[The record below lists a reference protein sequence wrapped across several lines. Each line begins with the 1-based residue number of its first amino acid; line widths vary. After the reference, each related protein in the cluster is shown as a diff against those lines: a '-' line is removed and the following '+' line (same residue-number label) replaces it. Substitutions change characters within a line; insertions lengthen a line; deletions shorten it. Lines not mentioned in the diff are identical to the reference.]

1 MSCFLPNTDPPA
13 AGSVVVVGVPVDEN
27 SSFLRGAARAP
38 DIIRKALHAESSNLC
53 AENGIELAAGSGLV
67 DIGNLDIGPAG
78 GANEQ
83 ITTAVTGLL
92 AHQLRPVALGGDHS
106 ITFPIIRSFA
116 ATHPSLTVL
125 QLDAHPD
132 LYDSYDGNRFSHACP
147 FARIMEENLARRLV
161 QIGIRAMNTP
171 QRQQAQRFGV
181 ETMEMC
187 THRGPVELQLS
198 GPVYVSIDMDVLDP
212 AFAPGVSHPE
222 PGGLSPREVID
233 IIHRI
238 RVPIVGADIVECN
251 PERDLGEM
259 TVRTAAK
266 LLKEIAGAMLK
277 NG

>member
-1 MSCFLPNTDPPA
+1 MNSFFTDIVPPA
-13 AGSVVVVGVPVDEN
+13 AGSVVVVGVPTDEN
-27 SSFLRGAARAP
+27 SSFLHGAARAP
-38 DIIRKALHAESSNLC
+38 DLIRKALHAESSNLC

-67 DIGNLDIGPAG
+67 DIGNLDITTGG

-83 ITTAVTGLL
+83 ITTAVTRLL
-92 AHQLRPVALGGDHS
+92 EHELRPVALGGDHS
-106 ITFPIIRSFA
+106 ITYPIVRSFA
-116 ATHPSLTVL
+116 ATHPALTVV
-125 QLDAHPD
+125 QFDAHPD

-147 FARIMEENLARRLV
+147 FARIMEEKLARRLV

-181 ETMEMC
+181 ETMEMR

-222 PGGLSPREVID
+222 PGGLSTREVID

-259 TVRTAAK
+259 TARTAAK

-277 NG
+277 

>member
-1 MSCFLPNTDPPA
+1 MNSFFTDIVPPA
-13 AGSVVVVGVPVDEN
+13 AGSVVVVGVPTDEN
-27 SSFLRGAARAP
+27 SSFLHGAARAP
-38 DIIRKALHAESSNLC
+38 DLIRKALHAESSNLC

-67 DIGNLDIGPAG
+67 DIGNLDITTGG

-83 ITTAVTGLL
+83 ITTAVTRLL
-92 AHQLRPVALGGDHS
+92 EHELRPVALGGDHS
-106 ITFPIIRSFA
+106 ITYPIVRSFA
-116 ATHPSLTVL
+116 ATHPALTVV
-125 QLDAHPD
+125 QFDAHPD

-147 FARIMEENLARRLV
+147 FAHIMEEKLARRLV

-181 ETMEMC
+181 ETMEMR

-222 PGGLSPREVID
+222 PGGLSTREVID

-259 TVRTAAK
+259 TARTAAK

-277 NG
+277 